1 MKMPQNN
8 PEGYAATAPARK
20 AASLHGRMLLVHG
33 LTDDN
38 VHVQNS
44 VQLAYELQKIGR
56 PFELM
61 YYARS
66 RHGFTDP
73 RLTKHLRRTMLD
85 FILRSGG
92 GTAAPAPTAS
102 R

>member
-8 PEGYAATAPARK
+8 PDGYAATSPAR
-20 AASLHGRMLLVHG
+20 AAARLQGRMLLLHG

-44 VQLAYELQKIGR
+44 VQLAYELQKLGK
-56 PFELM
+56 PFEM
-61 YYARS
+61 MFYPRS
-66 RHGFTDP
+66 RHGFTDA
-73 RLTKHLRRTMLD
+73 RLTKHLRGVMLD
-85 FILRSGG
+85 FILRVAGSPGVTS
-92 GTAAPAPTAS
+92 TAT